1 MTMSLEPLVF
11 RRVPRVFV
19 APDVPR
25 KTEIVETTGV
35 EILEVDEAVRTT
47 PPANQQELGEKPVP
61 FASTLRHI

>member
-19 APDVPR
+19 VHDVPR
-25 KTEIVETTGV
+25 KTEIIETTGV
-35 EILEVDEAVRTT
+35 EILEVDQAVRSK
-47 PPANQQELGEKPVP
+47 PPANQQGPGEAPVP